1 MALANAHSAL
11 LLSLFSSIVY
21 HKPLSPTPI
30 KKIAPQQAPGLNL
43 KAKRTQTV
51 SVELIRAQWK
61 KKPIALTVK
70 PKAD

>member
-21 HKPLSPTPI
+21 HKPLPTPHPH

-43 KAKRTQTV
+43 KAKKNPNCFCWTN
-51 SVELIRAQWK
+51 
-61 KKPIALTVK
+61 
-70 PKAD
+70 